1 MDGGSTERCGAEDD
15 VEGRASAMLG
25 EGERGKARAR
35 ICDKNTKNTE
45 DEETRIGIRRDEE
58 TKN

>member
-1 MDGGSTERCGAEDD
+1 MARIRERT
-15 VEGRASAMLG
+15 RTPG
-25 EGERGKARAR
+25 EKARAR

>member
-1 MDGGSTERCGAEDD
+1 MDVDTGSDTDSDTGENTGEDED
-15 VEGRASAMLG
+15 SG
-25 EGERGKARAR
+25 GKARAR